1 MVKSHKCLPK
11 FYSDIGKESELKSNV
26 RQLKEGS
33 DRKSINTFDYGQ
45 KSNDPIEKASISLSW
60 KSCYTQNVSRWKNWW
75 RPLHKL
81 YSSLLW
87 SKMRHSPRP
96 TCFHADYLES
106 IIKNPRHYCRIFYC
120 DNAIILRVRRCKFLY
135 PWTWCSELVYFALT
149 SSKLIPM
156 NTVCIFESDYLSLC
170 LSLDRMNNSSFD
182 RWRASRKEWK
192 TKLFK
197 GKFPGSE
204 RPLLVKRNNLQ

>member
-33 DRKSINTFDYGQ
+33 DRKSINIFDYGQ

-60 KSCYTQNVSRWKNWW
+60 KSCYTQNVSWWKNWW

-87 SKMRHSPRP
+87 SKMHHSPRP

-156 NTVCIFESDYLSLC
+156 NTVCIFWVRLSLSMS
-170 LSLDRMNNSSFD
+170 LSRSNEQFQ
-182 RWRASRKEWK
+182 
-192 TKLFK
+192 F
-197 GKFPGSE
+197 
-204 RPLLVKRNNLQ
+204 RPLEGIAKGVKNQTVQGKIPRERKASFGQT